1 MFRLSRYLTLI
12 LKFTVIIV
20 LSSALQIPED
30 NSIGLEVNIS
40 SSLFRSQS
48 PSVKSSIDTS
58 FFSTWGSSC
67 GGLAYMTII
76 DIPYFWIDC
85 EISFLILLIF
95 NIFSLIFFWLWF
107 FLCFFF
113 ILFLRY
119 YELDFGNFI
128 S

>member
-12 LKFTVIIV
+12 LKSTVIIV
-20 LSSALQIPED
+20 LSSALQIQKV
-30 NSIGLEVNIS
+30 NVIGLGANIS
-40 SSLFRSQS
+40 SSSFWSHSL
-48 PSVKSSIDTS
+48 SVKSSTDTS

-67 GGLAYMTII
+67 GGQAYITII

-85 EISFLILLIF
+85 GISFLILLIF
-95 NIFSLIFFWLWF
+95 NIFGLVSLWLWCL
-107 FLCFFF
+107 LCFFF

-119 YELDFGNFI
+119 CELDFDNFI